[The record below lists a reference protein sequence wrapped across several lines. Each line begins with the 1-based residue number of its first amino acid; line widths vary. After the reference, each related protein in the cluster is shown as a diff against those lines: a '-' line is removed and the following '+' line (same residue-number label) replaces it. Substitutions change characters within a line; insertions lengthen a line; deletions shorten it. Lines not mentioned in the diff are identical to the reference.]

1 MRLRGVSTVAVL
13 LLIELVDELV
23 GSGMDAAWPLIRE
36 ELGLGYA
43 QIGLCLGLPALV
55 AGLADPVTSVLGDLG
70 RRRLVVLLGGLAF
83 VGALAL
89 RGASPSFPLLLAS
102 LVVFAPAS
110 GAFVNLSQATLMDIA
125 PARREINMA
134 RWTLAGSTGMVA
146 GPLLL
151 AVILWLGGSWRH
163 LFLAAAGVSLL
174 VALWQWRAVV
184 PHENEPVTL
193 RHAWD
198 AAVGALR
205 TRGALRWLV
214 LIQAGDLMLDVFMAF
229 LALYLVEVGRVS
241 PAQAALA
248 VSVWTGVGLVG
259 DLLLIPLLGRVKG
272 LAYLRASAG
281 IVLVLFPLFL
291 LVPWFWLKL
300 VVLGLLGLLN
310 SGWYAILQAQ
320 VYATLPGRSGTALAL
335 FNLSCLGGALLPIAL
350 GVAAEAFGLSASVWL
365 LWLGPLALVVG
376 IRQRHIAAAA
386 SPGARLPASGS

>member
-1 MRLRGVSTVAVL
+1 MHLKRVHTVAVL

-23 GSGMDAAWPLIRE
+23 GSGMDAAWPLVRD
-36 ELGLGYA
+36 ELGLSYA
-43 QIGLCLGLPALV
+43 QIGLCMGLPAVL
-55 AGLADPVTSVLGDLG
+55 AGLADPVTSILGDVG

-83 VGALAL
+83 AGALVL

-102 LVVFAPAS
+102 LVLFYPAS
-110 GAFVNLSQATLMDIA
+110 GAFVNLSQASLMDLD
-125 PARREINMA
+125 PARRELNMA
-134 RWTLAGSTGMVA
+134 RWTLFGSTGMVA

-151 AVILWLGGSWRH
+151 AATIWLGGSWRH

-184 PHENEPVTL
+184 PHENEPVSL
-193 RHAWD
+193 RRVWG

-205 TRGALRWLV
+205 ARGAVRWLV

-259 DLLLIPLLGRVKG
+259 DLLLISLLHRVKG
-272 LAYLRASAG
+272 LAYLRFSAG
-281 IVLVLFPLFL
+281 VVLVLFPLFL
-291 LVPWFWLKL
+291 LVPWFSLKL
-300 VVLGLLGLLN
+300 VFLGLLGLLN

-350 GVAAEAFGLSASVWL
+350 GVAAQTFGLAASFWL
-365 LWLGPLALVVG
+365 LWLGPLALVIG
-376 IRQRHIAAAA
+376 IRHRHIAAAA
-386 SPGARLPASGS
+386 SPGASRPPS